1 MIKFKEGN
9 LRVPRLQRPVYVVAG
24 GMTDFRK
31 RYTEKAT
38 EELVVEAAR
47 MAFEENDLKVSADE
61 LRGMVNFC
69 VYSQFADHFGD
80 QLLAEARVHDA
91 LGFDPLGNFGVKTG
105 GATGGSSVLAGMMAV
120 ASGYASCVP
129 VVGWERMDEVGTRE
143 GNAYIASAA
152 DKNFESELGWI
163 YTSYYALMAQ
173 RYLHENDVARDVLAK
188 IAVKNRGYA
197 RYSPFSQAPL
207 DITEQD
213 VLESRFVS
221 DPLSF
226 LDCCLMSTGA
236 ACLVLADEETA
247 FKISDDPIKLTMGA
261 GSHTLRTADRRDMEI
276 PLLPNETPDLYK
288 DYKWEYP
295 GFSSFLAARMA
306 AYYAY
311 NAAGIHDPVEDFDLL
326 ETHDAFTISD
336 IQTYEDI
343 GLRPYGRGREFIESG
358 DAYFEGKLPTNLTGG
373 LLGTMHSV
381 GATGIFQI
389 VETMWQLQGK
399 WAKYHADPQLWQ
411 RFGKTKPEQFRDLQ
425 VKNPR
430 RACTVSHAGTGSHVT
445 VSVLEKVTKEYH
457 HEPA

>member
-1 MIKFKEGN
+1 MIKFKKGN
-9 LRVPRLQRPVYVVAG
+9 LRIPKLQQPVYVVAG

-31 RYTEKAT
+31 RYPEKAT
-38 EELVVEAAR
+38 EELVVEAAK
-47 MAFEENDLKVSADE
+47 MAFEENDLKISPDE
-61 LRGMVNFC
+61 LRGKVNFC

-91 LGFDPLGNFGVKTG
+91 LGFDPLGNFGIKTG
-105 GATGGSSVLAGMMAV
+105 GATGGSSVLAGVMAV

-143 GNAYIASAA
+143 GNSYIASAA

-173 RYLHENDVARDVLAK
+173 RYLHENNVARDVLAK

-197 RYSPFSQAPL
+197 RYSPFAQAPM
-207 DITEQD
+207 DIAEKD

-247 FKISDDPIKLTMGA
+247 FQITDDPIKITMGA

-276 PLLPNETPDLYK
+276 PLLPNETPDTYK
-288 DYKWEYP
+288 NHNWEYP

-306 AYYAY
+306 AYYAF
-311 NAAGIHDPVEDFDLL
+311 NAAGIHDPVEDFDVL

-336 IQTYEDI
+336 LQTYEDI

-358 DAYFEGKLPTNLTGG
+358 DAYLEGRLPTNLSGG
-373 LLGTMHSV
+373 LLGAMHSV

-389 VETMWQLQGK
+389 VETLWQLQGK
-399 WAKYHADPQLWQ
+399 WAKYHASPAMWK
-411 RFGKTKPEQFRDLQ
+411 RFGKTKPKTFRNLQ
-425 VKNPR
+425 VKKPR
-430 RACTVSHAGTGSHVT
+430 RGCTVSHAGTGSHVT
-445 VSVLEKVTKEYH
+445 VSVLEKVSKKYYEQ
-457 HEPA
+457 A

>member
-1 MIKFKEGN
+1 MIRFKQGN
-9 LRVPRLQRPVYVVAG
+9 LRIPRFGRPVYVVAG

-31 RYTEKAT
+31 RYPEKST
-38 EELVVEAAR
+38 EELVVEAVR
-47 MAFEENDLKVSADE
+47 MAVEENDLRVSPDE
-61 LRGMVNFC
+61 LRGLVTFC

-91 LGFDPLGNFGVKTG
+91 LGFDPLGNIGVKTG
-105 GATGGSSVLAGMMAV
+105 GATGGSSVLAGAMAV

-152 DKNFESELGWI
+152 CKNFESELGWF

-173 RYLHENDVARDVLAK
+173 RYLHEHQVPRDTLAK
-188 IAVKNRGYA
+188 IAVKNHTYA
-197 RYSPFSQAPL
+197 RSSPFAQGAL
-207 DITEQD
+207 RITEQD
-213 VLESRFVS
+213 VLASNFAS

-236 ACLVLADEETA
+236 ACIFLADEETA
-247 FKISDDPIKLTMGA
+247 FKITDHPVRLTAMAA
-261 GSHTLRTADRRDMEI
+261 GSHTLRTADRRDMDVL
-276 PLLPNETPDLYK
+276 LLPNETPETYK
-288 DYKWEYP
+288 DMEHEWP
-295 GFSSFLAARMA
+295 SFSSFLAARMA
-306 AYYAY
+306 AYLAY
-311 NAAGIHDPVEDFDLL
+311 NAAGVTDPVEEFDLL

-358 DAYFEGKLPTNLTGG
+358 DAYYEGRLPTNLSGG

-389 VETMWQLQGK
+389 AEIVWQLQGK
-399 WAKYHADPQLWQ
+399 WAKFHAEPGMWE
-411 RFGKTKPEQFRDLQ
+411 RYGKTRPKDFRNLQ
-425 VKNPR
+425 VKNAKR
-430 RACTVSHAGTGSHVT
+430 GCAVSHAGTGSHVT
-445 VSVLEKVTKEYH
+445 VAILDKVTS
-457 HEPA
+457 